1 LFLLTFIVKNDTS
14 VSDHQN
20 LSEEFIN
27 ENIQDSNAHVEN
39 DPNIPLAL
47 NLQMK
52 IEEVSKFPSIKPDRC
67 VNTAKLQGISTKIC
81 IKSLTVDKF
90 VSGSILSTGVWEKPI
105 VMKVMRSMEL
115 YPNAVFLDIG
125 ANIGMYT
132 VMVAAM
138 HRRVIAV
145 DPILTNLAL
154 IRSSLEVA
162 ENTQFVSFVNNPIS
176 DIVEILYPVTNNTAN
191 QGGTR
196 LIPSHL
202 LNPGLKKSISGD
214 PVVST
219 TLHHL
224 VEFSKAEEII
234 IKLDI
239 EGFECKVLEPYLSKP
254 TQDVFIP
261 YIFMEW
267 MHIKLNLDDN
277 CPNLENLVQLF
288 TDLDYI
294 PWDASKRIKLV
305 AKNFRTWKKIDD
317 VMWIHKD
324 AKSLL

>member
-1 LFLLTFIVKNDTS
+1 
-14 VSDHQN
+14 
-20 LSEEFIN
+20 
-27 ENIQDSNAHVEN
+27 
-39 DPNIPLAL
+39 
-47 NLQMK
+47 M
-52 IEEVSKFPSIKPDRC
+52 
-67 VNTAKLQGISTKIC
+67 
-81 IKSLTVDKF
+81 
-90 VSGSILSTGVWEKPI
+90 
-105 VMKVMRSMEL
+105 
-115 YPNAVFLDIG
+115 
-125 ANIGMYT
+125 
-132 VMVAAM
+132 
-138 HRRVIAV
+138 
-145 DPILTNLAL
+145 
-154 IRSSLEVA
+154 
-162 ENTQFVSFVNNPIS
+162 
-176 DIVEILYPVTNNTAN
+176 TNNTAN

-239 EGFECKVLEPYLSKP
+239 EVCCLKQLFNFICIDFNFQGFECKVLEPYLSKP

-305 AKNFRTWKKIDD
+305 AKSKRVYEVF
-317 VMWIHKD
+317 V
-324 AKSLL
+324 ASLMFHLFQNSEHGTK